1 MDSTLDAIFFAVA
14 IVLFVVAAFGP
25 QVAARVNLVALG
37 LALVSAGLLVG
48 GTIDR
53 RIG

>member
-37 LALVSAGLLVG
+37 LAVAVFPFFADALDAA
-48 GTIDR
+48 
-53 RIG
+53 